1 MKKRLLL
8 LFSVILVAS
17 MLLVSCKP
25 APAPETEEPA
35 VEEPEV
41 EEPAEEEPVAE
52 EPAEEEVEEEEAEEA
67 VEEESPAE
75 PIKIGVSIMEL
86 SAYTWYL
93 GVIDGCNQYVA
104 DHPEA
109 TFEFQFEDSR
119 SDVQT
124 MLNNIDNLVTAG
136 SEGIIL
142 FPADPNSAIPTM
154 KQYVEEGI
162 PFVIG
167 DYEQQPESDDDIVWE
182 TYVGHNMKALG
193 VAAGEIAVD
202 YLKTLGKDDPVALF
216 VSRPTSGQVSQDRV
230 DGFTETILAEFPN
243 AKIIVEGDVG
253 AGSADSAQSLVENVL
268 QREEVIDVVSGHN
281 DAEVR
286 GAYLAAVAAG
296 RDEIKFIG
304 IAGAVEVLTYIAEG
318 NEAWLGEV
326 LQDPVVLG
334 YQATDA
340 MYRALV
346 LGEELPAKY
355 ELPKPEKITPENIDD
370 YDWETW
376 SWL

>member
-1 MKKRLLL
+1 MKNKFLFLLSIVL
-8 LFSVILVAS
+8 IAS
-17 MLLVSCKP
+17 MFLAACTQTEE
-25 APAPETEEPA
+25 APEVEEPE

-41 EEPAEEEPVAE
+41 EEPAGDEPV
-52 EPAEEEVEEEEAEEA
+52 
-67 VEEESPAE
+67 
-75 PIKIGVSIMEL
+75 KIGVSIMEL

-109 TFEFQFEDSR
+109 NFEFQFEDSR

-124 MLNNIDNLVTAG
+124 MLNNIENLVTAG
-136 SEGIIL
+136 AKGIIL
-142 FPADPNSAIPTM
+142 FPADPNSAIPLM
-154 KQYVEEGI
+154 KQYVADGI

-167 DYEQQPESDDDIVWE
+167 DYEQQPASDEDIVWE

-193 VAAGEIAVD
+193 QVAGQVAVE

-230 DGFTETILAEFPN
+230 DGFTEVIMAEFPN
-243 AKIIVEGDVG
+243 ARVIVEGDVG

-268 QREEVIDVVSGHN
+268 QRESVIDVVSGHN

-286 GAYLAAVAAG
+286 GAYLAAVAAN
-296 RDEIKFIG
+296 RTEIKFIG

-340 MYRALV
+340 MYRALI
-346 LGEELPAKY
+346 LGEEIPLKY
-355 ELPKPEKITPENIDD
+355 ELPLPEAITPENIDE

>member
-1 MKKRLLL
+1 MRKKILFLL
-8 LFSVILVAS
+8 SAILVAS
-17 MLLVSCKP
+17 MLLTACQP
-25 APAPETEEPA
+25 AAAPETEEPAAEEPA
-35 VEEPEV
+35 VEEPEDSEPMAEEPEE
-41 EEPAEEEPVAE
+41 EEPAEEPVSDG
-52 EPAEEEVEEEEAEEA
+52 EPA
-67 VEEESPAE
+67 AE

-93 GVIDGCNQYVA
+93 GVIDGCQQYVV
-104 DHPEA
+104 DNPEA
-109 TFEFQFEDSR
+109 NFEFQFEDSR

-154 KQYVEEGI
+154 KQYVDQGI

-167 DYEQQPESDDDIVWE
+167 DYEQQPESEDDIVWE
-182 TYVGHNMKALG
+182 TYVGHDMKALG
-193 VAAGEIAVD
+193 VKAGEIAND

-230 DGFTETILAEFPN
+230 DGFTETIMAEFPN
-243 AKIIVEGDVG
+243 AKVIVEGDVG

-268 QREEVIDVVSGHN
+268 QREPVIDVVSGHN

-286 GAYLAAVAAG
+286 GAYLAAVAAN
-296 RDEIKFIG
+296 RDDEMKFIG

-318 NEAWLGEV
+318 NEAWIGEV

-340 MYRALV
+340 MYRALI
-346 LGEELPAKY
+346 LGEELPPKY
-355 ELPKPEKITPENIDD
+355 ELPEPEAITPENIDE
-370 YDWETW
+370 YDWEEW

>member
-1 MKKRLLL
+1 MYKNKIILTLVIFAM
-8 LFSVILVAS
+8 LFAA
-17 MLLVSCKP
+17 CTP
-25 APAPETEEPA
+25 AAAPAAEEPA
-35 VEEPEV
+35 A
-41 EEPAEEEPVAE
+41 EEPAAEPVAE
-52 EPAEEEVEEEEAEEA
+52 EPAAAEPAAEEPA
-67 VEEESPAE
+67 AE

-104 DHPEA
+104 DHPDA
-109 TFEFQFEDSR
+109 NFEFQFEDSR

-124 MLNNIDNLVTAG
+124 MLNNIENLVTAG
-136 SEGIIL
+136 SKGIIL
-142 FPADPNSAIPTM
+142 FPADPNSAIPMM
-154 KQYVEEGI
+154 KQYVAEGI

-167 DYEQQPESDDDIVWE
+167 DYEQQPASEDDIVWE
-182 TYVGHNMKALG
+182 TFVGHNFKALG
-193 VAAGEIAVD
+193 EKAGEVAVE

-230 DGFTETILAEFPN
+230 DGFSETVLEAFPN
-243 AKIIVEGDVG
+243 ARIIVEGDVG
-253 AGSADSAQSLVENVL
+253 AGSADSAQTLVENVL
-268 QREEVIDVVSGHN
+268 QREPVIDVVSGHN

-286 GAYLAAVAAG
+286 GAYNAAVAAN
-296 RDEIKFIG
+296 RTEIKFIG

-318 NEAWLGEV
+318 NEMWLGEI

-340 MYRALV
+340 MYKSLV
-346 LGEELPAKY
+346 LGEEVPLKY
-355 ELPKPEKITPENIDD
+355 ELPMPEAITPENIAD
-370 YDWETW
+370 YDWQTW